1 MRRSPHAEYL
11 RRQKFLRRRT
21 TRVEQASWVSKKRG
35 HQLQTIQTA
44 AEIMFVCLGNVRH
57 RRFVTNL
64 LLGALQIFF
73 VIIILIISTSL

>member
-1 MRRSPHAEYL
+1 
-11 RRQKFLRRRT
+11 
-21 TRVEQASWVSKKRG
+21 VEQASWESKKRG

-44 AEIMFVCLGNVRH
+44 AEIMFVCLGTVRL

-73 VIIILIISTSL
+73 IIIIIIIIIIILWLLLLLLVCLGTFEER